1 MGDWLGAIKKKEKQI
16 TTFKPKLISRQGS
29 HTFELSLF
37 HDFQFTI
44 CTPSMIH
51 LLCLPNFC
59 ITFAIH
65 FSWIWQS
72 SRQKLKTFPMQNCGG
87 WEDQGVLRQMCKWPM
102 TFSLFPQNFLSV
114 TFETIQNV
122 LGIFYLTSS
131 NSVQQTQTRVR
142 ALKLLVFIS
151 YLVLALTSAVTNL
164 PNIS

>member
-1 MGDWLGAIKKKEKQI
+1 
-16 TTFKPKLISRQGS
+16 
-29 HTFELSLF
+29 
-37 HDFQFTI
+37 
-44 CTPSMIH
+44 
-51 LLCLPNFC
+51 
-59 ITFAIH
+59 
-65 FSWIWQS
+65 
-72 SRQKLKTFPMQNCGG
+72 
-87 WEDQGVLRQMCKWPM
+87 MCKWPM